1 MLNYPLEV
9 KAMRILGLIVEYNPF
24 HNGHIY
30 HIQKAKSLAQF
41 DYTIAIMSSSFVQ
54 RGEPAIIDKWKRSQ
68 LAIEFGVDLVIELP
82 FVYTCQSADYFAK
95 GAIDLLAAI
104 GVTDICFG
112 SEDGRISTFVD
123 IAQAIFQHQDVYNE
137 YVQKAMKKG
146 LRYADAC
153 NQALQYIMNKEIK
166 TPNDLLGLSYVKEII
181 FHQYP
186 ITPHC
191 FPRTNAYHGLNL
203 QTIASASAIRNAIR
217 NKQDFSHS
225 LPHADLY
232 HHCDLFQLEDFFP
245 YLQYQICTS
254 SLQELKSYHMVDE
267 GLENLLYKH
276 IQSCSSMEEFI
287 NQLSSK
293 RYTRPRISRML
304 IHILMKNT
312 KNDIHNAMHV
322 DYLRVLAMN
331 QKGRQYL
338 STIKKTCP
346 YSLITNLPKYHHP
359 ALEIEL
365 KATRLLSLL
374 SSHPQSLIQEEF
386 SHIPLIQS

>member
-123 IAQAIFQHQDVYNE
+123 IAQAIFQHQDIYNE

-166 TPNDLLGLSYVKEII
+166 TPNDY
-181 FHQYP
+181 
-186 ITPHC
+186 
-191 FPRTNAYHGLNL
+191 
-203 QTIASASAIRNAIR
+203 
-217 NKQDFSHS
+217 
-225 LPHADLY
+225 
-232 HHCDLFQLEDFFP
+232 
-245 YLQYQICTS
+245 
-254 SLQELKSYHMVDE
+254 
-267 GLENLLYKH
+267 
-276 IQSCSSMEEFI
+276 
-287 NQLSSK
+287 
-293 RYTRPRISRML
+293 
-304 IHILMKNT
+304 
-312 KNDIHNAMHV
+312 
-322 DYLRVLAMN
+322 
-331 QKGRQYL
+331 
-338 STIKKTCP
+338 
-346 YSLITNLPKYHHP
+346 
-359 ALEIEL
+359 
-365 KATRLLSLL
+365 
-374 SSHPQSLIQEEF
+374 
-386 SHIPLIQS
+386 